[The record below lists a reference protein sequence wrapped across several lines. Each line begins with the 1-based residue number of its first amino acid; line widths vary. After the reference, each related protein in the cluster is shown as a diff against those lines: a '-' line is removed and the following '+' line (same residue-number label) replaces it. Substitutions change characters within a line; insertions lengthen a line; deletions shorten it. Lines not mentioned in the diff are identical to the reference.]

1 MNSDFNSGYTLITD
15 EDMQVPD
22 EAHMCTR
29 VFLLFLLERSDR
41 DQIEGARGQRG
52 RDAVLLIG
60 VFQH

>member
-22 EAHMCTR
+22 EAR

>member
-1 MNSDFNSGYTLITD
+1 
-15 EDMQVPD
+15 MQVPD